1 MKIRWFLG
9 TKRRKIHQ
17 VQARL
22 HLSVKSVFSTPV
34 QYQCRT
40 SQVILQVI
48 RLWDVSASVILDV
61 TFEAVFT
68 DAKLQEC
75 PEISVLHFKPPHI
88 CACTCILAIPKGQN
102 STRSWNQQV
111 WWCVIAQLWAFTAGG
126 AWTTAAGAHDGLANI
141 CRSYHPFLFERYSCD
156 GSLSPPFIC
165 NSILKVFKGRLTTQR
180 AGEWHFCRAHFRLA
194 VNNNDRKGVHL
205 LSCHTDNNKYSECVR
220 YAFESS

>member
-126 AWTTAAGAHDGLANI
+126 AWTCKYVQVLSSVFIWTLLLRRLSVAA
-141 CRSYHPFLFERYSCD
+141 F
-156 GSLSPPFIC
+156 
-165 NSILKVFKGRLTTQR
+165 
-180 AGEWHFCRAHFRLA
+180 
-194 VNNNDRKGVHL
+194 HL
-205 LSCHTDNNKYSECVR
+205 QLYSESLQR
-220 YAFESS
+220 TFNDTKSRRMTFL